1 MSLSL
6 QLLVRNGYNS
16 AGLIQNI
23 IGKHY
28 MTMTVDCPTCGI
40 AVKWI
45 PQNQFRP
52 FCSDRCRL
60 IDLGEWFSEERKIAG
75 DEQTP
80 SSEQPLINLSAEDL
94 ALLEED

>member
-1 MSLSL
+1 
-6 QLLVRNGYNS
+6 
-16 AGLIQNI
+16 
-23 IGKHY
+23 
-28 MTMTVDCPTCGI
+28 MTKTVDCPTCGT
-40 AVKWI
+40 AVAWTSLS
-45 PQNQFRP
+45 PFRP

-80 SSEQPLINLSAEDL
+80 SSDLSVISLSDEDL